1 MAIEIDLTI
10 THPAGLHAR
19 PAALFVQTAA
29 RFQARL
35 SVANPARDPARAVD
49 AKSILGLMTLGV
61 GAGQTLRLRADGPDE
76 AAAVEAL
83 SRLVAGD
90 FERPG

>member
-1 MAIEIDLTI
+1 MIEVELTI

-35 SVANPARDPARAVD
+35 TVANLARDPARAVD

-61 GAGQTLRLRADGPDE
+61 SAGQRIRLRADGPDA

-83 SRLVAGD
+83 RRLVAAD
-90 FERPG
+90 FQPPGA